1 MENQPANTI
10 AYKVTIGILLVVIA
24 FMAWMLINNRT
35 TVVTL
40 IKEKDMQRSEL
51 QAELDSLMNEHA
63 RVKSSY
69 GQLSDSLSQ
78 KDSIIMA
85 NAAEIN
91 KLLGTQYEYYKVK
104 KKLDLLRKISQGY
117 VHQIDSLFTVNAELK
132 EENSQIRGNFQREQ
146 TKNEELNKDKLQ
158 LTDKIN
164 NAAVLK
170 AYKIT
175 IQTLK
180 TKAGDKE
187 RETDKASRVDKI
199 KICFTLSEN
208 KLVSTGSRSVYVRI
222 ARPDKLILTHGRSDE
237 YVVKIQGEDLQYSTM
252 QSVNYDGTA
261 MDLCLNYSIYSKD
274 SLLKGTYIVTVYTD
288 GREIGQTS
296 FLLK

>member
-1 MENQPANTI
+1 MENQPSNTVG
-10 AYKVTIGILLVVIA
+10 YKVAIGILLLVIA
-24 FMAWMLINNRT
+24 IMAWMLINNRT

-40 IKEKDMQRSEL
+40 VKEKDMQRTEL
-51 QAELDSLMNEHA
+51 QSELDSLLNEHA

-69 GQLSDSLSQ
+69 GKLSDSLSQ
-78 KDSIIMA
+78 KDSLIMA
-85 NAAEIN
+85 NAAEIK

-104 KKLDLLRKISQGY
+104 KKLELLRKISQGY

-132 EENSQIRGNFQREQ
+132 EENTQIRGSYQREQ
-146 TKNEELNKDKLQ
+146 TKNEELNKDKVQ

-164 NAAVLK
+164 SAAVLK

-175 IQTLK
+175 VQTLK
-180 TKAGDKE
+180 SKGGDKE

-222 ARPDKLILTHGRSDE
+222 ARPDKMILTHGRSDE
-237 YVVKIQGEDLQYSTM
+237 YVVKIQGEDLQYSAM
-252 QSVNYDGTA
+252 QSVNYDGSA
-261 MDLCLNYSIYSKD
+261 MDLCPVYNIYSKD
-274 SLLKGTYIVTVYTD
+274 ALLKGTYLVSVYAD
-288 GREIGQTS
+288 GREIGQSS
-296 FLLK
+296 FILK

>member
-1 MENQPANTI
+1 MENQPVNTI
-10 AYKVTIGILLVVIA
+10 GYKVTIGILLVVIA
-24 FMAWMLINNRT
+24 IMAWMLLNTRT

-40 IKEKDMQRSEL
+40 VKEKDLQRTEL
-51 QAELDSLMNEHA
+51 QTELDSLINEHA
-63 RVKSSY
+63 RVKTSY
-69 GQLSDSLSQ
+69 GKLSDSLLQ

-85 NAAEIN
+85 NAAEIK

-104 KKLDLLRKISQGY
+104 KKLELLRKISQGY
-117 VHQIDSLFTVNAELK
+117 VHQIDSLFTVNTALK
-132 EENSQIRGNFQREQ
+132 EENTQIRGNYQREQ
-146 TKNEELNKDKLQ
+146 TKNEELSKDKVL

-164 NAAVLK
+164 SAAVLK

-175 IQTLK
+175 VLTLK
-180 TKAGDKE
+180 TKSGDKE
-187 RETDKASRVDKI
+187 RATDKASRVDKI

-208 KLVSTGSRSVYVRI
+208 KLVSTGSRSVYLRI

-237 YVVKIQGEDLQYSTM
+237 YSIKIQGESLQYSTM

-261 MDLCLNYSIYSKD
+261 MDLCPFYNIYSKD
-274 SLLKGTYIVTVYTD
+274 VLMKGTYLVSVYAD

-296 FLLK
+296 FVLK

>member
-1 MENQPANTI
+1 MENQPVNTI
-10 AYKVTIGILLVVIA
+10 GYKVTIGILLAVIVI
-24 FMAWMLINNRT
+24 MAWMLMNNHT

-40 IKEKDMQRSEL
+40 VKEKDLQRTEL
-51 QAELDSLMNEHA
+51 QSELDSLLNEHA

-69 GQLSDSLSQ
+69 GKLSDSLTQ
-78 KDSIIMA
+78 KDSVIMA
-85 NAAEIN
+85 NAAEIK

-104 KKLDLLRKISQGY
+104 KKLELLRKISQGY
-117 VHQIDSLFTVNAELK
+117 VHQIDSLFTVNAALK
-132 EENSQIRGNFQREQ
+132 EENSQIKGNFQREQ
-146 TKNEELNKDKLQ
+146 TKNEELNKDKSQ
-158 LTDKIN
+158 LTEKIN
-164 NAAVLK
+164 SAAVLK

-175 IQTLK
+175 AQTLK
-180 TKAGDKE
+180 TRAGDKE

-237 YVVKIQGEDLQYSTM
+237 YVVKVQGEDLQYSTM

-261 MDLCLNYSIYSKD
+261 MDLCLNYNIYSKD
-274 SLLKGTYIVTVYTD
+274 TLLKGIYLISVYAD
-288 GREIGQTS
+288 GREIGQSS
-296 FLLK
+296 FVLK

>member
-1 MENQPANTI
+1 MENQPSNTLG
-10 AYKVTIGILLVVIA
+10 YKVAIGILLLVIA
-24 FMAWMLINNRT
+24 IMAWMLINNRT

-40 IKEKDMQRSEL
+40 VKEKDMQRIEL
-51 QAELDSLMNEHA
+51 QSELDSLLTEHE

-69 GQLSDSLSQ
+69 GKLSDSLSQ
-78 KDSIIMA
+78 KDSLIMA
-85 NAAEIN
+85 NAAEI
-91 KLLGTQYEYYKVK
+91 KQLLGTQYEYYKVK
-104 KKLDLLRKISQGY
+104 KKLELLRKISQGY

-132 EENSQIRGNFQREQ
+132 EENTQIRGSYQREQ

-164 NAAVLK
+164 SAAVLK

-175 IQTLK
+175 VQTLK
-180 TKAGDKE
+180 SKGGDKE

-222 ARPDKLILTHGRSDE
+222 ARPDKMILTHGRSDE
-237 YVVKIQGEDLQYSTM
+237 YVVKIQGEDLQYSAM
-252 QSVNYDGTA
+252 QSVNYDGSA
-261 MDLCLNYSIYSKD
+261 MDLCPVYNIYSKD
-274 SLLKGTYIVTVYTD
+274 ALLKGTYLVSVYAD
-288 GREIGQTS
+288 GREIGQSS
-296 FLLK
+296 FILK

>member
-1 MENQPANTI
+1 MENQPVNTT
-10 AYKVTIGILLVVIA
+10 AYKIIIGVLLAVIVVLG
-24 FMAWMLINNRT
+24 WMLMNNRT

-40 IKEKDMQRSEL
+40 VKEKDMQRTEL
-51 QAELDSLMNEHA
+51 QSELDSLLNEHA

-69 GQLSDSLSQ
+69 GKLSDSLTQ

-85 NAAEIN
+85 NAAEIK

-104 KKLDLLRKISQGY
+104 RKLELLRKISQGY
-117 VHQIDSLFTVNAELK
+117 VHQIDSLFTVNAALK
-132 EENSQIRGNFQREQ
+132 EENSQIRGNFQKEQ
-146 TKNEELNKDKLQ
+146 TKNEELNKDRSQ
-158 LTDKIN
+158 LTEKIN
-164 NAAVLK
+164 SAAVLK

-175 IQTLK
+175 VQALK

-199 KICFTLSEN
+199 KVCFTLSEN
-208 KLVSTGSRSVYVRI
+208 KLVSTGSRSIYVRI

-237 YVVKIQGEDLQYSTM
+237 YVVKVQGEDLQYSTM
-252 QSVNYDGTA
+252 QSVNYEGAA

-274 SLLKGTYIVTVYTD
+274 TLLKGTYLISVFAD
-288 GREIGQTS
+288 GREIGQSS
-296 FLLK
+296 FILK

>member
-1 MENQPANTI
+1 MENQPVNTI
-10 AYKVTIGILLVVIA
+10 GYKVTIGILLAIIA
-24 FMAWMLINNRT
+24 VMVWMLLNNRT

-40 IKEKDMQRSEL
+40 VKEKDLQRTEL
-51 QAELDSLMNEHA
+51 QSELDSLLNEHA

-69 GQLSDSLSQ
+69 GKLSDSLSQ
-78 KDSIIMA
+78 KDSLIMA
-85 NAAEIN
+85 NAAEIK

-104 KKLDLLRKISQGY
+104 KKLELLRKISQGY
-117 VHQIDSLFTVNAELK
+117 VHQIDSLFTVNAALK
-132 EENSQIRGNFQREQ
+132 EENSEIRGNYQREQ
-146 TKNEELNKDKLQ
+146 TKNEELNKDKSQ

-164 NAAVLK
+164 SAAVLK

-175 IQTLK
+175 VQALK
-180 TKAGDKE
+180 NRAGDKE

-208 KLVSTGSRSVYVRI
+208 RLVSTGSRSVYVRI

-252 QSVNYDGTA
+252 QSVNYDGSA
-261 MDLCLNYSIYSKD
+261 MDLCLNYNIYSKD
-274 SLLKGTYIVTVYTD
+274 TLLKGTYLISVYAD
-288 GREIGQTS
+288 GHEIGQTS

>member
-1 MENQPANTI
+1 MENQPVNTI
-10 AYKVTIGILLVVIA
+10 GYKVTIGILLAVIVI
-24 FMAWMLINNRT
+24 MAWMLMNNRT

-40 IKEKDMQRSEL
+40 VKEKDLQRTEL
-51 QAELDSLMNEHA
+51 QSELDSLLNEHA

-69 GQLSDSLSQ
+69 GKLSDSLLQ

-85 NAAEIN
+85 NAAEIK

-104 KKLDLLRKISQGY
+104 KKLELLRKISQGY
-117 VHQIDSLFTVNAELK
+117 VHQIDSLFTVNAALK
-132 EENSQIRGNFQREQ
+132 EENSQIKGNFQREQ
-146 TKNEELNKDKLQ
+146 TKNEELNKDKSQ
-158 LTDKIN
+158 LTERIN
-164 NAAVLK
+164 SAAVLK

-175 IQTLK
+175 VQALK

-199 KICFTLSEN
+199 KVCFTLSEN

-237 YVVKIQGEDLQYSTM
+237 YVVKVQGEDLQYSTM

-261 MDLCLNYSIYSKD
+261 MDLCLNYNIYSKD
-274 SLLKGTYIVTVYTD
+274 TLLKGNYLISVYAD
-288 GREIGQTS
+288 GREIGQSS
-296 FLLK
+296 FVLK